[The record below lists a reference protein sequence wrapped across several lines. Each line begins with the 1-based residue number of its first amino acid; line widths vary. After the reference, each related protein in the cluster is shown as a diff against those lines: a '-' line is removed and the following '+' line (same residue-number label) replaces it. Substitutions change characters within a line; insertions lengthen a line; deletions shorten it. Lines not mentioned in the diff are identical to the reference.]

1 MGDLNMDSKQ
11 LFLRELHS
19 IIKEYA
25 EVGEQLK
32 QPDKQLSWEEF
43 DLTED
48 EISALNA
55 QNFTDESI
63 SAIEKIV
70 RDNIMGA
77 FHSAFCLI
85 DGVSDPV
92 SENEEDIW
100 VGLKLEE
107 KQDDDEDEEFLHDE
121 LYSSYW
127 DWHDLNNKDK

>member
-1 MGDLNMDSKQ
+1 MDSRQ
-11 LFLRELHS
+11 LFLREIHN
-19 IIKEYA
+19 IIKEYS

-32 QPDKQLSWEEF
+32 QPPKELSWEEF
-43 DLTED
+43 NLTKN
-48 EISALNA
+48 EISALDA
-55 QNFTDESI
+55 QKFTDESI

-77 FHSAFCLI
+77 FHSSFCLL

-92 SENEEDIW
+92 SENDEDIW

-107 KQDDDEDEEFLHDE
+107 KQEDEEFLHDE

-127 DWHDLNNKDK
+127 DWHESNNKDK

>member
-1 MGDLNMDSKQ
+1 MGELNMDSKQ

-25 EVGEQLK
+25 EVGDQLK

-48 EISALNA
+48 EISALNS

-63 SAIEKIV
+63 IAIEKIV

-77 FHSAFCLI
+77 FHSAFCLL

-92 SENEEDIW
+92 LENEEDIW

-107 KQDDDEDEEFLHDE
+107 KQDEDEEFLHDE

>member
-1 MGDLNMDSKQ
+1 MDSRQ
-11 LFLRELHS
+11 LFLREIHN
-19 IIKEYA
+19 IIKEYS

-32 QPDKQLSWEEF
+32 QPPKELSWEEF
-43 DLTED
+43 NLTKN
-48 EISALNA
+48 EISALDA
-55 QNFTDESI
+55 QKFTDESI

-77 FHSAFCLI
+77 FHSAFCLL

-92 SENEEDIW
+92 SENDEDIW

-107 KQDDDEDEEFLHDE
+107 KQEDEEFLHDE

-127 DWHDLNNKDK
+127 DWHESNNKDK

>member
-1 MGDLNMDSKQ
+1 MDSKQ
-11 LFLRELHS
+11 LFLREVHN
-19 IIKEYA
+19 IIKEYS

-32 QPDKQLSWEEF
+32 QPPEELSWEEF
-43 DLTED
+43 NLTES
-48 EISALNA
+48 EINALDA
-55 QNFTDESI
+55 QKFTDESI

-70 RDNIMGA
+70 RNNIMGA
-77 FHSAFCLI
+77 FHSAFCLL

-92 SENEEDIW
+92 SENDEGIW

-107 KQDDDEDEEFLHDE
+107 KQEDEEDEEFLHDE

>member
-1 MGDLNMDSKQ
+1 MDSKQ
-11 LFLRELHS
+11 LFLREIHS

-43 DLTED
+43 DLTEN
-48 EISALNA
+48 EISALSA
-55 QNFTDESI
+55 QKFTDESI

-77 FHSAFCLI
+77 FHSAFCLL

-92 SENEEDIW
+92 SENEEDVW

-107 KQDDDEDEEFLHDE
+107 KQDDDEEFLHDE

-127 DWHDLNNKDK
+127 EWHDLNNKDK

>member
-1 MGDLNMDSKQ
+1 MDSRQ
-11 LFLRELHS
+11 LFLREIHN
-19 IIKEYA
+19 IIKEYS
-25 EVGEQLK
+25 EIGEQLK
-32 QPDKQLSWEEF
+32 QPPKELPWEEF
-43 DLTED
+43 NLTKD
-48 EISALNA
+48 EINSLETLE
-55 QNFTDESI
+55 FTDESI

-77 FHSAFCLI
+77 FHSAFCLL

-107 KQDDDEDEEFLHDE
+107 KQDNDEDEEFLHDE

>member
-1 MGDLNMDSKQ
+1 MDFRQ
-11 LFLRELHS
+11 LFLREIHN
-19 IIKEYA
+19 IIKEYS

-32 QPDKQLSWEEF
+32 QPPKELSWEEF
-43 DLTED
+43 NLTKN
-48 EISALNA
+48 EISALDA
-55 QNFTDESI
+55 QKFTDESI

-77 FHSAFCLI
+77 FHSAFCLL

-92 SENEEDIW
+92 SENDEGIW

-107 KQDDDEDEEFLHDE
+107 KQEDEEDEEFLHDE

-127 DWHDLNNKDK
+127 DWHEPNNKDK

>member
-1 MGDLNMDSKQ
+1 MDSKQ

-19 IIKEYA
+19 IIKEYS

-43 DLTED
+43 DLTEE
-48 EISALNA
+48 EISALNV
-55 QNFTDESI
+55 QKFTDESI

-77 FHSAFCLI
+77 FHSAFCLL

-107 KQDDDEDEEFLHDE
+107 KQNDDEDEEFLHDE